1 MAASTTAIGRARIY
15 DAKWGVQGDEA
26 TGTGGWWDSDDPECG
41 GKMLGVVEAPKV
53 IYGDTDS
60 VFIKWSRKRL
70 IDGREVTLTG
80 NKALQYAID
89 CGKAAGTW
97 VTKHCLHKPQ
107 DLEYEKTFYP
117 FILVSKKRYVAD
129 KYEFDI
135 DSCKRNSMGSY

>member
-1 MAASTTAIGRARIY
+1 M
-15 DAKWGVQGDEA
+15 
-26 TGTGGWWDSDDPECG
+26 
-41 GKMLGVVEAPKV
+41 EAPKV

-107 DLEYEKTFYP
+107 DLEYEKTFLS
-117 FILVSKKRYVAD
+117 FHLSIQK
-129 KYEFDI
+129 EH
-135 DSCKRNSMGSY
+135 M